1 MNRPIAGWVSL
12 VSLGWLILGCQP
24 MLIKGTQVPDTA
36 KNRAILSTIQTYERT
51 VAAGKWHQLLGL
63 VSKNFHETR
72 GTPDKND
79 DDYGYDQLRDK
90 LAAFARTKVRVL
102 RFEIQ
107 IEKIEHLKPT
117 EAQVYVEKRF
127 AFVYPRGKYRP
138 GFDTGTLPQLM
149 VLEYIQGRWLFKR
162 W

>member
-1 MNRPIAGWVSL
+1 MSRPIACWVGL
-12 VSLGWLILGCQP
+12 VGFGWLLMGCQP
-24 MLIKGTQVPDTA
+24 MMIKGTQVPDNA
-36 KNRAILSTIQTYERT
+36 KNRAIHNTIQTYERI
-51 VAAGKWHQLLGL
+51 VAAGKWHELIRV

-72 GTPDKND
+72 GTPDSNN

-107 IEKIEHLKPT
+107 IEKIEYPKPT
-117 EAQVYVEKRF
+117 EAHVYVEKRF
-127 AFVYPRGKYRP
+127 AFLYPRGKYRP
-138 GFDTGTLPQLM
+138 GFDTGSLAQMM
-149 VLEYIQGRWLFKR
+149 VLEYDQGRWLFKR